1 MSIILNT
8 LQSSGALYRSSGEKD
23 SFINTFPNKLIVK
36 NGEASTLIK
45 DIFSKTKKKKYAT
58 IPSETAKAEVPEG
71 VMTKCTNC
79 KKIMYTRELQ
89 KNLKVC
95 LNCGYHLPM
104 NSKERLASLID
115 ENTFQELNQEMKTG
129 NPLQFPG
136 YEEKIIGDQQKTKL
150 NEAVVTGTGNIN
162 GLKVVIAVM
171 DSTFRM
177 GSMGSVV
184 GEKITLAIEK
194 ADELS
199 LPFIIFTASGGA
211 RMQEGVLS
219 LMQMAKTSI
228 ALKKFSDNGGLYI
241 TVMTHPT
248 TGGVSAS
255 FASLGDYNFAE
266 PGALIGFAG
275 RRIIEQTIG
284 EDLPEDFQ
292 TAEFLL
298 KHGQLD
304 AVIPRLEMKEKL
316 HMIVEM
322 HQSGGDL
329 EW

>member
-1 MSIILNT
+1 M
-8 LQSSGALYRSSGEKD
+8 
-23 SFINTFPNKLIVK
+23 
-36 NGEASTLIK
+36 IK
-45 DIFSKTKKKKYAT
+45 GIFSKSKKMKYAT
-58 IPSETAKAEVPEG
+58 LPSELSRNEVPEG
-71 VMTKCTNC
+71 IMTKCSNC

-95 LNCGYHLPM
+95 FNCGFHLPM
-104 NSKERLASLID
+104 NSKERVASIID
-115 ENTFQELNQEMKTG
+115 DSTFLEINSEIKTG
-129 NPLQFPG
+129 NPLDFPG
-136 YEEKIIGDQQKTKL
+136 YEEKIAGDIKKTNM
-150 NEAVVTGTGNIN
+150 NEAVVTGIGDIN
-162 GLKVVIAVM
+162 GMKVVLAVM
-171 DSTFRM
+171 DSSFRM

-199 LPFIIFTASGGA
+199 VPFVIFTASGGA

-219 LMQMAKTSI
+219 LMQMAKTST
-228 ALKKFSDNGGLYI
+228 ALKRFSDNGGLYI
-241 TVMTHPT
+241 TIMTHPT

-284 EDLPEDFQ
+284 EELPEDFQ

-304 AVIPRLEMKEKL
+304 AVIPRGELKEKL
-316 HMIVEM
+316 SLVLEM
-322 HQSGGDL
+322 HQTGGDS